1 MLLLGGSEAMKNR
14 KKLAILLPVIV
25 IAAALAYNSIQ
36 DRSRNDPNIIRVSGN
51 IEVTDAELSFKISG
65 RVGERLVSEGE
76 TIEAGQTVARLES
89 DELTQEVALRNTEV
103 RATEAALAE
112 LEAGAR
118 PEEVAQAEASVR
130 HAQARLDK
138 LLAGSRFQEVAAA
151 EAAVRRA
158 KAETDRL
165 KTELEQSSELFRA
178 RVISTREYDTA
189 QTAYTVAAARQR
201 EVEEQRTPYRRRR
214 W

>member
-138 LLAGSRFQEVAAA
+138 LLAGSRFQEVAALLELWPA
-151 EAAVRRA
+151 LFAIFPKTPRFQFLLYSFCRECLDLLLLCSPLLHQNFLHQLVH
-158 KAETDRL
+158 RL
-165 KTELEQSSELFRA
+165 KQ
-178 RVISTREYDTA
+178 
-189 QTAYTVAAARQR
+189 
-201 EVEEQRTPYRRRR
+201 
-214 W
+214 